1 LSCIEIEITTQCL
14 SLNVYGLLFPVY
26 RLLFIAY
33 CYNQIAEELS
43 QIAVTDQEIREKLM
57 NEKDEKNQ
65 ENTF

>member
-1 LSCIEIEITTQCL
+1 MFT
-14 SLNVYGLLFPVY
+14 VYCFP
-26 RLLFIAY
+26 FIAY